1 MERDGGMKTYCLDT
15 SVATKW
21 FSEHDESDL
30 SKALSIRD
38 EILEGRFAVI
48 VPELFFYELA
58 NALRYNAGF
67 TDKDVK
73 DAVKSVLD
81 MGFEIRKIES
91 DIMEYAID
99 IAFKFNVS
107 IYDAYFLA
115 LSQTTNMPFITADYK
130 FAERVKSFRGPALPN
145 QGSWPGIVRLSE
157 L

>member
-1 MERDGGMKTYCLDT
+1 
-15 SVATKW
+15 
-21 FSEHDESDL
+21 
-30 SKALSIRD
+30 
-38 EILEGRFAVI
+38 
-48 VPELFFYELA
+48 
-58 NALRYNAGF
+58 
-67 TDKDVK
+67 
-73 DAVKSVLD
+73 

-115 LSQTTNMPFITADYK
+115 LSQTINMPFITADYK
-130 FAERVKSFRGPALPN
+130 FAERVKSFRGPALLN